1 MANSTQ
7 TKHGQ
12 DAASSAMDTAKNVA
26 SSAAE
31 TAKNVASTVADKARE
46 VASAAGR
53 QADSVTGSVGQGVE
67 SLGSTVRSYAPH
79 GGMAGNA
86 ASTVASGL
94 ESTGRYLQQEGLSGM
109 ASDLGDMIKRNP
121 VPAVLIGVAVGFLLA
136 RVTTSSRS
144 Y

>member
-7 TKHGQ
+7 TRHGQ
-12 DAASSAMDTAKNVA
+12 DLASSAMDTAKNVA

-31 TAKNVASTVADKARE
+31 TAKNVADKARD
-46 VASAAGR
+46 VASAAGK
-53 QADSVTGSVGQGVE
+53 QADAVTGSVGQSVE
-67 SLGSTVRSYAPH
+67 SLGGTVRQYGPH
-79 GGMAGNA
+79 GGVMGGA
-86 ASTVASGL
+86 ASSVASGL

-109 ASDLGDMIKRNP
+109 AGDLGELIKRNP

-136 RVTTSSRS
+136 RVTSSRS

>member
-1 MANSTQ
+1 MANTTQ

-12 DAASSAMDTAKNVA
+12 DAASAAMETAKNVA

-31 TAKNVASTVADKARE
+31 TAKNVASNVADKARD

-53 QADSVTGSVGQGVE
+53 QADAATGSVGQGVE
-67 SLGSTVRSYAPH
+67 SLGSAVRSYGPH
-79 GGMAGNA
+79 GGVMGSAT
-86 ASTVASGL
+86 SSVASGL

-109 ASDLGDMIKRNP
+109 ANDLGDLIKRNP

-136 RVTTSSRS
+136 RVTSSRS